1 MYSFKIYKDVLREID
16 LIQDQ
21 IFYTKQELKRW
32 FGVDADTGE
41 GVPLG
46 GILSHKYGA
55 NASLIQANKKI
66 KYINLLERRLYTL
79 EKTKGHWESIMK
91 SFEGLDYKIAYY
103 RIVHDMTH
111 QEIAD
116 ILNYSHQ
123 YIKERWARMRT
134 YKQPTDSIVI

>member
-41 GVPLG
+41 GVPLS

-66 KYINLLERRLYTL
+66 KYINRLERRLYML
-79 EKTKGHWESIMK
+79 EKTKDHWESIMK

-123 YIKERWARMRT
+123 YIKERWSRIKT